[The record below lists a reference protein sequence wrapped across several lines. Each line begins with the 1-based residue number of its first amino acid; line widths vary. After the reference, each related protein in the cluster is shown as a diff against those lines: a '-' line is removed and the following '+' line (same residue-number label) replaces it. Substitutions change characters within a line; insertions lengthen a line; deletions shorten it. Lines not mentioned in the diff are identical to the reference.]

1 MKWFSN
7 LKIGIKL
14 MVGFLI
20 VAFIAG
26 MVGFTGI
33 ANIHRIKTADQH
45 LYENNVV
52 PLARIGQI
60 ASLFQ
65 RIRVS
70 SLYLMIYT
78 EPQKI
83 EAEIQKIQDYRNQI
97 GQLIEAYQKKVS
109 GANNLRVLAE
119 YQATRVEYI
128 KHLEKLI
135 AMARNT
141 SDKQVI
147 FTFATSEAYQNS
159 VKAYMDTINT
169 MVELQTA
176 DAKIVSDSNERIA
189 SQATVNMI
197 IIVLFGIFSSVCLG
211 LIISK
216 MISKPVTK
224 LAEAADRLALGDINV
239 NVEVKSSDEVG
250 ILMQSFG
257 KMIENIREQAL
268 AVQQIAEGDL
278 TVAVRVKS
286 ENDLLGIK
294 LNEMVKTNHQI
305 LNQLTAAADQVAVGS
320 GQVATASQALSQGT
334 TEQASTIEELNSTM
348 TVIAAQTKQNAL
360 NANQANELAV
370 TAKENAVKG
379 NEQMQGMLNAMSEI
393 NNSSAN
399 ISKIIKVIDEI
410 AFQTNILAL
419 NAAVEAARAGQHGK
433 GFAVVA
439 EEVRNLAARSANAAK
454 ETTTM
459 IEGSIKKVADGMKI
473 ADTTADALGHIVT
486 DVARMANLVN
496 EIATASNQ
504 QASGISEC
512 NQGISQIS
520 LVIQNNSATAEESA
534 AASQELSGQAALLR
548 NMVTRFKLNRDN
560 YLPEPDTEAAM
571 INARKS
577 GSRNHP
583 VKTRIS
589 LNDFDFEK
597 Y

>member
-1 MKWFSN
+1 MKWFGN

-20 VAFIAG
+20 VAVIAG
-26 MVGFTGI
+26 VVGFTGI
-33 ANIHRIKTADQH
+33 TNIHRIKTADHQ
-45 LYENNVV
+45 LYENNAV

-70 SLYLMIYT
+70 SLYLIIYT
-78 EPQKI
+78 EPPKI

-97 GQLIEAYQKKVS
+97 GQLIDTYQKKVL

-119 YQATRVEYI
+119 YQATRVEYL

-141 SDKQVI
+141 TDKQLI
-147 FTFATSEAYQNS
+147 FVYATSEAYQNS

-176 DAKIVSDSNERIA
+176 DAKTAADSNVRIA
-189 SQATVNMI
+189 NQATVNMI
-197 IIVLFGIFSSVCLG
+197 IIVLFGMVVSVGLG
-211 LIISK
+211 LAISK
-216 MISKPVTK
+216 MISKPVAQ
-224 LAEAADRLALGDINV
+224 LAAAADRLAAGDINV
-239 NVEVKSSDEVG
+239 NVAVKTSDEIGV
-250 ILMQSFG
+250 LMQSFG

-286 ENDLLGIK
+286 DHDLLGIK

-305 LNQLTAAADQVAVGS
+305 LNQITAAADQVAVGS

-348 TVIAAQTKQNAL
+348 SGIAAQTKQNAL

-370 TAKENAVKG
+370 TAKDNAVKG
-379 NEQMQGMLNAMSEI
+379 NDQMQGMLNAMTEI
-393 NNSSAN
+393 NNSSAD
-399 ISKIIKVIDEI
+399 ISRIIKVIDEI
-410 AFQTNILAL
+410 AFQTNLLAL
-419 NAAVEAARAGQHGK
+419 NAAVEAARAGQHGR

-454 ETTTM
+454 ETTAL

-486 DVARMANLVN
+486 DVARMAGLVS

-504 QASGISEC
+504 QASGITEC
-512 NQGISQIS
+512 NQGISQIA

-548 NMVTRFKLNRDN
+548 NMVTRFKLNRDHN
-560 YLPEPDTEAAM
+560 LSEPDAQGP
-571 INARKS
+571 RQS
-577 GSRNHP
+577 GNRNHP
-583 VKTRIS
+583 VKTRVN